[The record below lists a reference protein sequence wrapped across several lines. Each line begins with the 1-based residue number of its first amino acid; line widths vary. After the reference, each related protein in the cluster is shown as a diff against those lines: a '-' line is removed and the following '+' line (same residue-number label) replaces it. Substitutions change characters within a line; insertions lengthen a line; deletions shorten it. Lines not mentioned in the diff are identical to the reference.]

1 MSSLG
6 SSQLSL
12 LFAAACCGCCCGCGG
27 LLAVV
32 AWLLFKCCCLLG
44 VVGWLLFLVGWLVGR
59 FLGLC
64 SYLYLLLCLSVCL
77 PACLSVCLSV
87 YDNLRFFL
95 VRGCLCWVVC
105 VFVCQ
110 IVCLPD
116 CLFACLIC
124 PCCGVIV
131 LCIVQHFF
139 FIYFVPRWCAS
150 FTFNCW
156 PFLAWSC
163 LHIWPYLRGCCFCW
177 LRSFIRRTS
186 IACMSAL
193 AAHMI
198 KYQPVVIKQQVVPLF
213 HPLPRT
219 PLNLPSCELW
229 QGCKASWSQSRNCG
243 PNGLSKKNIAQTSL
257 VSMRC
262 APWLL
267 SQAQ

>member
-1 MSSLG
+1 M
-6 SSQLSL
+6 L
-12 LFAAACCGCCCGCGG
+12 LFVGCCW
-27 LLAVV
+27 LIVV
-32 AWLLFKCCCLLG
+32 S
-44 VVGWLLFLVGWLVGR
+44 GWLVGWLVD
-59 FLGLC
+59 FLAFVRIFICFFVCLSAC
-64 SYLYLLLCLSVCL
+64 LPLCLSVC
-77 PACLSVCLSV
+77 PSVCLSVCLSV
-87 YDNLRFFL
+87 YYNLRFFL

-105 VFVCQ
+105 
-110 IVCLPD
+110 VCLPD

-131 LCIVQHFF
+131 LCIVQLFVW
-139 FIYFVPRWCAS
+139 IYFVPRWCAS

-163 LHIWPYLRGCCFCW
+163 LHIWPCLRGCCFCC

-219 PLNLPSCELW
+219 PLNLPSCDRDAKPADHNPEIVG
-229 QGCKASWSQSRNCG
+229 QMASA
-243 PNGLSKKNIAQTSL
+243 KKTL
-257 VSMRC
+257 
-262 APWLL
+262 PKPP
-267 SQAQ
+267 

>member
-1 MSSLG
+1 MSAHLSEHVSVETCARRPGFKGLRFSLREDWYWQVCVCECWSKSWHAYALNLHWQIQYGGFLKRGYHNIDGLQWKIPSRNGWFGGTYLLGNLHTCSLG

-44 VVGWLLFLVGWLVGR
+44 VVGWLLFLVGWLVGWSVGR

-77 PACLSVCLSV
+77 SVCLPACLPVCLSVCLSV

-139 FIYFVPRWCAS
+139 F
-150 FTFNCW
+150 
-156 PFLAWSC
+156 
-163 LHIWPYLRGCCFCW
+163 YLFC
-177 LRSFIRRTS
+177 
-186 IACMSAL
+186 SAL
-193 AAHMI
+193 
-198 KYQPVVIKQQVVPLF
+198 VCFF
-213 HPLPRT
+213 H
-219 PLNLPSCELW
+219 
-229 QGCKASWSQSRNCG
+229 
-243 PNGLSKKNIAQTSL
+243 I
-257 VSMRC
+257 
-262 APWLL
+262 
-267 SQAQ
+267 